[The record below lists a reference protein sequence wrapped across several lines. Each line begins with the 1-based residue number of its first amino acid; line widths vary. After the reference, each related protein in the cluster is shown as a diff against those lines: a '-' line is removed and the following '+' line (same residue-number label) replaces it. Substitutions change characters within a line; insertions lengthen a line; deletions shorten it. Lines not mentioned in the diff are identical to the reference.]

1 MSRLFRRVAA
11 LQVGT
16 VVVTGGAD
24 GTAEAGAGLRI
35 SFRAEKKLGEA
46 SGGAAGVKVPVNTAQ
61 VQVYNLA
68 ERSRREIDQ
77 AFARTGIA
85 TTKAGAELPQ
95 AALDILATIGKASG
109 PRSLPRGLALS
120 AGYQATGLAELYV
133 GEAKWAT
140 SFREG
145 TEWVTQIEAST
156 GMGLHATIAGL
167 ATKGGPGATKADR
180 MRGLLTELQKQNP
193 LYDFT
198 QAFERLQEK
207 NLTGALASLKAGLAR
222 GFTVSGPA
230 LGELQRLARQTGLE
244 VVIDDDAVS
253 LLDPSETLGDAVV
266 LSPDTGLIGPLRRVF
281 DEKRPARV
289 AVRGTSLLNPRI
301 RLGCQLDIDSTQ
313 IAGRF
318 KVYQTVTSGD
328 THGESW
334 QTEFE
339 AVQIEVVR

>member
-1 MSRLFRRVAA
+1 MSRLYRRVAA

-35 SFRAEKKLGEA
+35 SFRAEKRLAES
-46 SGGAAGVKVPVNTAQ
+46 SGGATGVKVPTNTAQ

-68 ERSRREIDQ
+68 ERSRRDIDQ
-77 AFARTGIA
+77 AFAQRAAPST
-85 TTKAGAELPQ
+85 LPKE
-95 AALDILATIGKASG
+95 ALDLLALVGKASG
-109 PRSLPRGLALS
+109 PRSLPRGLSLS
-120 AGYQATGLAELYV
+120 AGYETTGLAELYF

-156 GMGLHATIAGL
+156 APGVHATIASL
-167 ATKGGPGATKADR
+167 ASKGGPGATRAAR
-180 MRGLLTELQKQNP
+180 MRGLVEQLQQNNP
-193 LYDFT
+193 LYDFS
-198 QAFERLQEK
+198 QALQRLDQK
-207 NLTGALASLKAGLAR
+207 NLTGALTSLKAAISR
-222 GFTVSGPA
+222 GFTADGPA
-230 LGELQRLARQTGLE
+230 LGELQRLARQAGLE
-244 VVIDDDAVS
+244 VVLDDDALS
-253 LLDPSETLGDAVV
+253 LLAPSETLGDAVV
-266 LSPDTGLIGPLRRVF
+266 LSPDTGLVGPLRRVF

-328 THGESW
+328 THGETW

-339 AVQIEVVR
+339 AVQIEVSR